1 MGMAASQA
9 RFLQLTARRSNV
21 EYQAQQI
28 NFERLQLSQQ
38 LNNASTLYN
47 DKMSNT
53 VLQFSYSNSN
63 GKETVPITYKNYKN
77 FMNKQMKD
85 FNSSQQQYFLVSS
98 SGNKLIVGSEE
109 EMYEMMNAN
118 MLSPTTDENGN
129 VKPAQSRFTINDFII
144 VESDDLNDEDKF
156 QQALKDGI
164 YYFATLNTD
173 DSKADAKMFNVSDVD
188 TMSSVSEV
196 LDTSDDKQA
205 EAEYD
210 SITSAIQRKDKKM
223 EMELNQL
230 ETERSAIQTE
240 IDSVSKVIEDNTE
253 KSFKTFSG

>member
-38 LNNASTLYN
+38 LNDASTLYN

-77 FMNKQMKD
+77 FMNKQLEGL
-85 FNSSQQQYFLVSS
+85 NSSQQQYFLVSS

-118 MLSPTTDENGN
+118 MLPPTVDKDGN
-129 VKPAQSRFTINDFII
+129 SQEQSRFSINDFII

-173 DSKADAKMFNVSDVD
+173 DSKADAKMFNVSDID

-230 ETERSAIQTE
+230 ETERNAIQTE

-253 KSFKTFSG
+253 KSYKTFSG